1 MSTISFLVPTIGR
14 RTLTNTLKSIEARP
28 GDEIVLVGSIPE
40 DYIGTVLS
48 LSKLRYL
55 PCQPGHDWGHTER
68 NYAMPLCRGQYIAH
82 IDDDDVY
89 APGARAEMEDAIK
102 VARGRPII
110 FRMRYPNGVTLWRET
125 TIQCG
130 NVGTP
135 MFLTPNSPTK
145 FGTWGPFVGGDCHF
159 LETSKWTAE
168 EYVWRPEI
176 VAIIGRNAGEV
187 GQ

>member
-14 RTLTNTLKSIEARP
+14 RTLSNTIKSIEARP
-28 GDEIVLVGSIPE
+28 GDEIVIVGNVVDWMCANHASNVRYIP
-40 DYIGTVLS
+40 
-48 LSKLRYL
+48 
-55 PCQPGHDWGHTER
+55 CNPGGDWGHSER
-68 NYAMPLCRGQYIAH
+68 NFAMPLCRGQYIAH

-89 APGARAEMEDAIK
+89 APGARAEMEEAMQ
-102 VARGRPII
+102 VAKGRPII
-110 FRMRYPNGVTLWRET
+110 FRMRYPNGVTIWRET

-187 GQ
+187 APA